1 MRNSKKKNYCLI
13 AALASLVA
21 FSTMAASVM
30 SGCGENSDEQKTTE
44 IVHETRIDT
53 QVETRIETYTEVVT
67 DAQGNT
73 EYVEETK
80 AVPVNSDKANN
91 NGNSSDKSE
100 SSANN
105 NKGSNNGN
113 NNSNKNNNSA
123 NSSSNKG
130 SNNQTSS
137 KTERSESSNTNSS
150 SSKTDSGKTNNNSSS
165 SKSDSSKSDS
175 SKSDSSKSD
184 SSKTESKILTVGGKK
199 YNIGDTVVCTYEL
212 TTPAVLENYQATISY
227 DSSKLSCLTAK
238 MSEPAKNGAMLNKNL
253 NGEIKTC
260 GSNIGDGYDYT
271 NGGKFMTVTYVVKAG
286 GSTSPKF
293 NWEIACRASDSK
305 NLISDSGKPAS
316 GFKLTTAYTKG

>member
-80 AVPVNSDKANN
+80 AVPVNSDKADS

-113 NNSNKNNNSA
+113 NNSNNNSNSA

-137 KTERSESSNTNSS
+137 KAERSESSNTNNS

-175 SKSDSSKSD
+175 SKTET
-184 SSKTESKILTVGGKK
+184 KTLTIGGKK
-199 YNIGDTVVCTYEL
+199 YNVGDTVVCTYEL

-227 DSSKLSCLTAK
+227 DSSKLSCLSAK

-271 NGGKFMTVTYVVKAG
+271 TGGKFMTVTYVVKAG

-316 GFKLTTAYTKG
+316 GFKLKAAYTKR